1 MILSEQELKDTN
13 MKTAQYY
20 IGLILIPV
28 LFLMY
33 FVQAMTSAVK
43 NSFKNSF
50 LRTKEALVIHT
61 RVTGK

>member
-1 MILSEQELKDTN
+1 

-33 FVQAMTSAVK
+33 FVQALSSAVK
-43 NSFKNSF
+43 NSFKNSV

-61 RVTGK
+61 RVTRK